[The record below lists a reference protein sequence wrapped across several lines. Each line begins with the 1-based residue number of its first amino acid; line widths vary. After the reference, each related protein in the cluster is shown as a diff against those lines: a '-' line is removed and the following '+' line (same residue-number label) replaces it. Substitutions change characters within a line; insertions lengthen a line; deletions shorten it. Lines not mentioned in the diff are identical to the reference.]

1 MSSQN
6 GHGRLSREEFVEVL
20 ELVREPLTTVVDAD
34 GRVVV
39 DAPQLPIT
47 PPTPAAPP
55 RPKLPVDSSAQI
67 GEIRSEGAAVAAS
80 VESDHVQ
87 KRIALQRRLSEA
99 LAKLSLLR
107 DRLQDRAS
115 RLADLER
122 KRDEFAA
129 GLPRRIRRR
138 LGQRPSLLVQATPW
152 VAATADTLLIANAY
166 GLFGSVALPVPAS
179 SYLSNGVEL
188 LRAAAVSFAFAFGLR
203 MVGGRMRDLA
213 EEAREHAEGY
223 GMACDGL
230 AALSVLVGAVLLG
243 FSAARLQ
250 AVFLG
255 LMLGGSSAT
264 VPVSVLASI
273 VVFLG
278 SVSFAS
284 GYFST
289 EREVATVAS
298 LDKEI
303 ASTRASLEDVRE
315 ALSVQRGEVRA
326 LRKELQGVGEQK
338 QLDLAEQAAH
348 TERVVYAHVGAD
360 ILRYGLELNADA
372 AKVPGAP

>member
-1 MSSQN
+1 MSGQN
-6 GHGRLSREEFVEVL
+6 GHGRLSREEFVDVL
-20 ELVREPLTTVVDAD
+20 DAAREPLATIVDAD
-34 GRVVV
+34 GRVLV
-39 DAPQLPIT
+39 DPPQLPIT
-47 PPTPAAPP
+47 QPTPATPP
-55 RPKLPVDSSAQI
+55 RPKLPVSSSAQV
-67 GEIRSEGAAVAAS
+67 GEIRSEGAAVAAA
-80 VESDHVQ
+80 VGSDHVQ
-87 KRIALQRRLSEA
+87 KRVALQRLHSEA
-99 LAKLSLLR
+99 LAKLALLR
-107 DRLQDRAS
+107 NRLQDATS

-122 KRDEFAA
+122 KREEFVAS
-129 GLPRRIRRR
+129 LPRRIRRR
-138 LGQRPSLLVQATPW
+138 LGQRPSRIVQATPW

-203 MVGGRMRDLA
+203 MVGGRVRDLA
-213 EEAREHAEGY
+213 EEARERSDGY
-223 GMACDGL
+223 GMAGDAL
-230 AALSVLVGAVLLG
+230 VALSVLVGAVLLG
-243 FSAARLQ
+243 FSAAKLQ

-289 EREVATVAS
+289 EREVTTVAS
-298 LDKEI
+298 LDKAI
-303 ASTRASLEDVRE
+303 SSGRSSLEEIRE
-315 ALSVQRGEVRA
+315 AFSVQRGEVRA
-326 LRKELQGVGEQK
+326 LRKELHGLEEQK
-338 QLDLAEQAAH
+338 QLDLVEQAAH
-348 TERVVYAHVGAD
+348 TERVVYAHVGGD
-360 ILRYGLELNADA
+360 INRYGLELTADA

>member
-1 MSSQN
+1 MSGQN
-6 GHGRLSREEFVEVL
+6 GNGRLSRGEFVEVL
-20 ELVREPLTTVVDAD
+20 EAVREPLATVVDVD

-39 DAPQLPIT
+39 DAPQLPIAS
-47 PPTPAAPP
+47 PTPATPP
-55 RPKLPVDSSAQI
+55 RPKLPVDSSAHI

-80 VESDHVQ
+80 VEADYVRQ
-87 KRIALQRRLSEA
+87 GIGLQRRLSEA
-99 LAKLSLLR
+99 LAKLALLR
-107 DRLQDRAS
+107 NRLQDAAG

-122 KRDEFAA
+122 EREEFVAS
-129 GLPRRIRRR
+129 LPRRVRRR
-138 LGQRPSLLVQATPW
+138 LGQRPSRIVQATPW

-203 MVGGRMRDLA
+203 MVGGRVRDLV
-213 EEAREHAEGY
+213 EEARERSAAY
-223 GMACDGL
+223 GMVGDGL
-230 AALSVLVGAVLLG
+230 VALSVLVGAVLLG
-243 FSAARLQ
+243 FSAAQLQ
-250 AVFLG
+250 SVFLG

-264 VPVSVLASI
+264 VPVSVLGSI

-289 EREVATVAS
+289 EREVAVVAGLDKAIGSARQS
-298 LDKEI
+298 LDGVGEGI
-303 ASTRASLEDVRE
+303 SIH
-315 ALSVQRGEVRA
+315 RGEVRS
-326 LRKELQGVGEQK
+326 LRKEIKGLQELK

-360 ILRYGLELNADA
+360 VLRYGLELNADA